1 MSLTDPDGNPDND
14 AFTTM
19 QEYVADTCPTSGV
32 SFLRVTAIS
41 NGPPVS
47 VAFTPASA
55 ARAYTLQATT
65 NLVTGPWV
73 DVPGQGPRP
82 GAGGEDAMS
91 EAGGAPA
98 RFYRVKVEL
107 P

>member
-1 MSLTDPDGNPDND
+1 MG
-14 AFTTM
+14 
-19 QEYVADTCPTSGV
+19 
-32 SFLRVTAIS
+32 
-41 NGPPVS
+41 

-55 ARAYTLQATT
+55 ARDYTLQATT

-82 GAGGEDAMS
+82 GAGGEDAMADDG
-91 EAGGAPA
+91 EAPA
-98 RFYRVKVEL
+98 RFYRVKVDM